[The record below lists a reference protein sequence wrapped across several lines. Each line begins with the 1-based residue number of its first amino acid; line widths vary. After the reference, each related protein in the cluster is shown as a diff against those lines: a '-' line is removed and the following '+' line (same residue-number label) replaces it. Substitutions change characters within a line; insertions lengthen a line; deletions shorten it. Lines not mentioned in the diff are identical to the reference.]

1 MNSLESMGGG
11 GGVEKR
17 RLKSEADENAEAE
30 HILKDKPWARSN
42 NEESGGDLSPSMFVE
57 PLDSPAR
64 LSQSSSLVG
73 SRRSLSSSIP
83 KSTSSVTLVVEK
95 KPSIT
100 LAAPATASSSKILS
114 TQTSYNPKPVVRS
127 TNLVSSKNLSRST
140 GRVVYESNV

>member
-1 MNSLESMGGG
+1 MGG

-17 RLKSEADENAEAE
+17 RVKSEADENDEAE

-42 NEESGGDLSPSMFVE
+42 NEEASGGDLSPMFVE
-57 PLDSPAR
+57 PSDSLAR

-83 KSTSSVTLVVEK
+83 KSTSSFMLVVEK
-95 KPSIT
+95 KPSSITT
-100 LAAPATASSSKILS
+100 LARTTATTTSSSKILS
-114 TQTSYNPKPVVRS
+114 TQTSYNPKPVVKS
-127 TNLVSSKNLSRST
+127 TNLMSSKNLSLSA